1 MLPYKSFISWKIG
14 PLTIQSFGVMFAI
27 AIAVGVYLAI
37 KQLKTKEEKE
47 HGYNIALLAVVFGLI
62 GSRLLHVLQYWDSYK
77 GNWFSIINFIEG
89 GLIWYGGL
97 IGGLLASIV
106 YIKIKKLDF
115 WKLADIIAPSLAIG
129 QAIGRIGCILG
140 DGGHVGKLTTMPWGF
155 NVNGEIRHVTA
166 WYSMINLFVLFF
178 ILIKLRKRKPFTGF
192 LFLFYMFYYSITRF
206 VIDFYR
212 IDLTY
217 YGLTLTQYICVLMFI
232 ISGCL
237 LFLKLRSSKKTNETK
252 KKKTKEKKSNKS
264 VKTKKLCPSCRS
276 KNITLYMG
284 GQFGKYKCK
293 DCGYVGPLII
303 EKKES

>member
-1 MLPYKSFISWKIG
+1 MLPYKSFISWEIG

-27 AIAVGVYLAI
+27 AIAVGVYLAL
-37 KQLKTKEEKE
+37 KQFKTKQEKE
-47 HGYNIALLAVVFGLI
+47 NGYNIALLAVIFGLI
-62 GSRLLHVLQYWDSYK
+62 GSRMLHVLQYWDLYK

-97 IGGLLASIV
+97 IGGLFASIV

-178 ILIKLRKRKPFTGF
+178 LLLKLRKRKPFTGF
-192 LFLFYMFYYSITRF
+192 LFLFYLFYYSITTF
-206 VIDFYR
+206 VIDIYR
-212 IDLTY
+212 TDPRY
-217 YGLTLTQYICVLMFI
+217 YGFTLTQYICVLMFL
-232 ISGCL
+232 ISGSL
-237 LFLKLRSSKKTNETK
+237 LFLNFRYTK
-252 KKKTKEKKSNKS
+252 KKMVKKKSEKSKTKKS
-264 VKTKKLCPSCRS
+264 VKTKEICPSCKS
-276 KNITLYMG
+276 KDITLFMG
-284 GQFGKYKCK
+284 GIFGKYKCK
-293 DCGYVGPLII
+293 KCGYIGPLVV
-303 EKKES
+303 EEEEG